1 MFQRVLN
8 PTASLFCATYRH
20 TGSTSSLFAKLA
32 RAGAFRSERVWEGPW
47 RSLIFGKV
55 NNGNRRILHHS
66 HSHCQVPETSP
77 AFSIFSRPRSNLPSS
92 RIAVAFQSVRNF
104 ICISR
109 RRWGSRSPRRDQT
122 NNTARG
128 GAIWHRRRRRHRENA
143 SGLFEEVTRW
153 LESRRL
159 STWRQGHG
167 AGPGGGRARTGLG
180 GGFRSQSAA

>member
-1 MFQRVLN
+1 M
-8 PTASLFCATYRH
+8 
-20 TGSTSSLFAKLA
+20 
-32 RAGAFRSERVWEGPW
+32 WEGLW

-122 NNTARG
+122 NNTVCG
-128 GAIWHRRRRRHRENA
+128 EAIWRGRRRENA

-153 LESRRL
+153 LESHRL
-159 STWRQGHG
+159 STWRQGQE
-167 AGPGGGRARTGLG
+167 AGLG
-180 GGFRSQSAA
+180 GWGGVVRSRLG